1 MWSLAKV
8 QQRVDRTAQIRL
20 PFTYSIIEGNPKRI
34 EGRPLRTL
42 DAAAAALPLLLSRR
56 CNSLRVLTRGC
67 HPNVAACYIE
77 SFTSFSHV
85 GRTLQPGCIIRYQ
98 RTELWREGPIKTWQ
112 PNRNIE
118 FQYDTQCQKDY
129 ISFFFLGGGREK
141 AT

>member
-85 GRTLQPGCIIRYQ
+85 DGRYNLAALSATKGQNFGERV
-98 RTELWREGPIKTWQ
+98 RSK
-112 PNRNIE
+112 
-118 FQYDTQCQKDY
+118 
-129 ISFFFLGGGREK
+129 LGNLT
-141 AT
+141 AI